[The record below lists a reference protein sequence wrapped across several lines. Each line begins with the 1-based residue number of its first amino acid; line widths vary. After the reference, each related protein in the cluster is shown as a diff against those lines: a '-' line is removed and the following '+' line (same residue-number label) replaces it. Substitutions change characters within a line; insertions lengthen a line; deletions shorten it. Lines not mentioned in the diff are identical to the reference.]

1 MKKIHLFIV
10 TFLLGMNP
18 ILAEQYA
25 PYQLKVTDSR
35 LVKENGQLSVEFTI
49 DYSSLEVPAND
60 ELIVTPVIT
69 KGQDTLS
76 LPFLLFPGKTRDK
89 ANQRKMRLYGK
100 EENFPVPYATLY
112 PRGKGQLLFT
122 YRQQLP
128 LEEWMY
134 GGQLELLQNVYGC
147 ADCHKI
153 LASMPLN
160 YIANPPQVAFIIPV
174 IDQQQKDTL
183 TLYVHFPWDQA
194 VILPDFMNNATALGR
209 MDHSIESILR
219 KQPGKIQRIAL
230 TGYASPEGKY
240 TYNARLAGRRA
251 NAVKEYILRKHDI
264 TGNLIATDT
273 VPEDWQGVRHWVDSS
288 NLKYKKEVVDIID
301 NTPDPDA
308 KDNRLRRLDKSVTY
322 NRLLQQAYPFLRK
335 VEYRVNYHADPL
347 TSEELK
353 TVYRTHP
360 EKLSPAELYS
370 LCQTYPQ
377 GSPEFNEIIFTTV
390 RLYPNNAAAN
400 NNAAAVA
407 LQQNDMAHA
416 KAYLSQAGN
425 TKETVNN
432 RGVLFQLEG
441 NIPEAI
447 QCFKEAC
454 ANGCQESIQNLN
466 NLERTQ
472 PIQ

>member
-1 MKKIHLFIV
+1 MYKR
-10 TFLLGMNP
+10 
-18 ILAEQYA
+18 Q
-25 PYQLKVTDSR
+25 
-35 LVKENGQLSVEFTI
+35 I
-49 DYSSLEVPAND
+49 DYSSLDVPAND

-112 PRGKGQLLFT
+112 PGGKGQLLFT

-209 MDHSIESILR
+209 MNHSIESILG
-219 KQPGKIQRIAL
+219 KQPGKIQQIAL

-240 TYNARLAGRRA
+240 TYNARLAGC
-251 NAVKEYILRKHDI
+251 
-264 TGNLIATDT
+264 
-273 VPEDWQGVRHWVDSS
+273 
-288 NLKYKKEVVDIID
+288 
-301 NTPDPDA
+301 
-308 KDNRLRRLDKSVTY
+308 
-322 NRLLQQAYPFLRK
+322 LLY
-335 VEYRVNYHADPL
+335 
-347 TSEELK
+347 TS
-353 TVYRTHP
+353 P
-360 EKLSPAELYS
+360 SP
-370 LCQTYPQ
+370 
-377 GSPEFNEIIFTTV
+377 
-390 RLYPNNAAAN
+390 R
-400 NNAAAVA
+400 
-407 LQQNDMAHA
+407 D
-416 KAYLSQAGN
+416 
-425 TKETVNN
+425 
-432 RGVLFQLEG
+432 
-441 NIPEAI
+441 
-447 QCFKEAC
+447 
-454 ANGCQESIQNLN
+454 
-466 NLERTQ
+466 
-472 PIQ
+472 